1 MVENFL
7 LEYAK
12 LIADYPQK
20 IKIEK
25 IDLGDNFVEL
35 IIYADKAD
43 TGKLIGKDGK
53 MINAIKTVMIGYKAK
68 DATSYR
74 VTVKP
79 RE

>member
-53 MINAIKTVMIGYKAK
+53 MINAIKTVIIGYKAK

-79 RE
+79 CE